1 MELKNLS
8 FVGKN
13 KGVLK
18 GLLKWVNLRPE
29 ESDRTFLMFAFY
41 TITSIGLRWS
51 EDSTVALFLDQY
63 GAKSLP
69 WIYIA
74 SAGVGSVLV
83 FFYSWLQK
91 IFPLRLV
98 IVAIAPFMFVPLI
111 LLPFGLQV
119 SPFHVISIF
128 LLRLWVDAFYII
140 NDLNTSIAAN
150 QLFNIREIKRT
161 YPLVSSGIL
170 VADVLSGFSLPLL
183 LLFVGLHNVIVPFAA
198 SFIVL
203 GTGILWYLTHNY
215 RQAFPNT
222 PQRLIPTASRSTRS
236 RLTGPVKRYA
246 LLLFAFFALLQIMG
260 ILIDFQYLTQLKLN
274 YNDKQIA
281 SFLGIFGGITGLCE
295 LTMQW
300 FISSRLLERSGV
312 FVAVAT
318 LPASVIVLIP
328 IIIPILGLFVA
339 TQGQNFFWG
348 LVIIKFLDELL
359 RYTFVAS
366 SGPLLFQPI
375 PAKIRSRVQTF
386 SGGVAEA
393 FGAGV
398 AGVVIL
404 VTLWLCTRFLPM
416 TGHDS
421 VLLLETAI
429 AGVICLGVIWL
440 LQKGYVELLVSSAE
454 QGQISASNI
463 DLPLFKQVVVKTL
476 TERGTEAD
484 KRSCI
489 ELLSQFDLQC
499 AAEVLASML
508 VKLSPDLQKSSLEVM
523 LAAGANA
530 AYLPEVRTLL
540 ASQENLTPEV
550 FALSLRYIWLA
561 EQNPDLGKLEEYLHP
576 RENSLIRGTAAALLL
591 RQGTPMQKV
600 AAMHTLRKMLTHK
613 LELERMNG
621 VKVLTEA
628 VYLQALRIH
637 IPNLLQDDSLRVRRA
652 VLEMIVAN
660 QLEEYYSALLAGLCY
675 KSTRNTAMLALV
687 KLENEALPM
696 LLSLATNI
704 YKPDVLR
711 MYAWRTIGQIPTLE
725 AMDILWEQLEI
736 FRGTSRDHI
745 LKTLLKRQKQEGI
758 VSLVDALYQRKVERL
773 IEQELTL
780 LGEIYAAY
788 IDFTTQGEVYANY
801 ISFKIK
807 EIETYQS
814 TQSVTTILSLL
825 ERALLE
831 LEIDVKERLIMLLK
845 LIYSQ
850 DNIQAAAFNLRSES
864 AVNLARGLEILE
876 HTVNLPSKSVLVNI
890 FDRRSPEEKLQHIVS
905 KGMAEYQQML
915 LSDRT
920 RRLIGLGNLLSDW
933 CLACCFHFAQVACI
947 RLPISEIISTLRHP
961 TGFVR
966 EAAIAYLSVVSP
978 RVLLE
983 LLPQLKNDP
992 HPLVIAQVKK
1002 LMVDGSPI

>member
-1 MELKNLS
+1 MELKKLS
-8 FVGKN
+8 FVAKN
-13 KGVLK
+13 KGVLNR
-18 GLLKWVNLRPE
+18 LLKWVNLRPE

-74 SAGVGSVLV
+74 SAALGSVLV

-119 SPFHVISIF
+119 LPFQVISIF

-140 NDLNTSIAAN
+140 NDLNTSITAN

-198 SFIVL
+198 TFIVL
-203 GTGILWYLTHNY
+203 GTLILWYLTHKY

-222 PQRLIPTASRSTRS
+222 PQRLIPTTTSRSTKS

-246 LLLFAFFALLQIMG
+246 LLLFAFFALLQVMG

-328 IIIPILGLFVA
+328 IVIPILGLFVVI
-339 TQGQNFFWG
+339 QGQNFFWG

-386 SGGVAEA
+386 SGGIAEA
-393 FGAGV
+393 FGAGT

-404 VTLWLCTRFLPM
+404 VTLWLCTRFLPINA
-416 TGHDS
+416 HDLI
-421 VLLLETAI
+421 LLLLTAI
-429 AGVICLGVIWL
+429 AGAICLGVIWL

-454 QGQISASNI
+454 QGQINASNI
-463 DLPLFKQVVVKTL
+463 DLPLFKQVVIKTL
-476 TERGTEAD
+476 AEKRTEAD

-489 ELLSQFDLQC
+489 ELLSQFDLQG
-499 AAEVLASML
+499 AAEILASML

-540 ASQENLTPEV
+540 AQRQENLTPEI
-550 FALSLRYIWLA
+550 FALSIRYIWLA
-561 EQNPDLGKLEEYLHP
+561 EKHPDLGKLEEYLHP
-576 RENSLIRGTAAALLL
+576 QENSLIRGTAAALLL

-637 IPNLLQDDSLRVRRA
+637 IPNLLQDESLRVRRA

-687 KLENEALPM
+687 QLENEAFPM

-704 YKPDVLR
+704 YKPDFVR

-725 AMDILWEQLEI
+725 AMDILWQQLEI

-745 LKTLLKRQKQEGI
+745 LKTLLARHKKEGI
-758 VSLVDALYQRKVERL
+758 ISLVYGLYQKKVEML
-773 IEQELTL
+773 IEQEISF
-780 LGEIYAAY
+780 LGEIYAACIDFKIPKEISANY
-788 IDFTTQGEVYANY
+788 IDFKTEKHQITPR
-801 ISFKIK
+801 
-807 EIETYQS
+807 EI
-814 TQSVTTILSLL
+814 TILSLL
-825 ERALLE
+825 KRALLE
-831 LEIDVKERLIMLLK
+831 LEINVKERLMMLLK
-845 LIYSQ
+845 LLYSQ

-890 FDRRSPEEKLQHIVS
+890 FDQRSPEEKLQHIVS

-920 RRLIGLGNLLSDW
+920 CRLISQGNLLSDW

-947 RLPISEIISTLRHP
+947 PLPIPEIMATLRHP

-992 HPLVIAQVKK
+992 HPLVVAQLKK
-1002 LMVDGSPI
+1002 LMVDG

>member
-8 FVGKN
+8 FVAKN
-13 KGVLK
+13 KGVLPR
-18 GLLKWVNLRPE
+18 LLKWVNLRPE
-29 ESDRTFLMFAFY
+29 ESDRTWLMFAFY
-41 TITSIGLRWS
+41 TITCIGLRWS

-74 SAGVGSVLV
+74 SAALGSVLV

-98 IVAIAPFMFVPLI
+98 IVAIAPFMFVPLV

-119 SPFHVISIF
+119 SAFQIISIF

-161 YPLVSSGIL
+161 YPLISSGVL

-198 SFIVL
+198 GFIVL
-203 GTGILWYLTHNY
+203 GTLILWYLTHNY

-222 PQRLIPTASRSTRS
+222 PQRLIPKAPRSTKS
-236 RLTGPVKRYA
+236 RLTGPLKHYA
-246 LLLFAFFALLQIMG
+246 LLLFAFFALLQVMG
-260 ILIDFQYLTQLKLN
+260 VLIDFQYLTQLKLN

-328 IIIPILGLFVA
+328 IIIPVLGLFLA
-339 TQGQNFFWG
+339 SQGQNFFWG

-386 SGGVAEA
+386 SGGIAEA
-393 FGAGV
+393 FGAGT

-404 VTLWLCTRFLPM
+404 VTFWLCTWFLPAS
-416 TGHDS
+416 GHDL

-440 LQKGYVELLVSSAE
+440 LQKGYIELLVSSAE
-454 QGQISASNI
+454 QGQISTSNI
-463 DLPLFKQVVVKTL
+463 DLPVLKQVVVKTL
-476 TERGTEAD
+476 VDLGTEAD

-489 ELLSQFDLQC
+489 ELLSQLDPQG

-508 VKLSPDLQKSSLEVM
+508 VKLSPNLQKSSLEVM

-540 ASQENLTPEV
+540 EQRQENLTPEI

-561 EQNPDLGKLEEYLHP
+561 EKNPDLGKLEKYLHP

-613 LELERMNG
+613 QEQERMNG

-660 QLEEYYSALLAGLCY
+660 QLEEYYSALLVAICY
-675 KSTRNTAMLALV
+675 KSTRNTAMVALV
-687 KLENEALPM
+687 QLENEALPM
-696 LLSLATNI
+696 LLTLAINI
-704 YKPDVLR
+704 YNPDVVR
-711 MYAWRTIGQIPTLE
+711 MYAWRTIGQIPTFE

-745 LKTLLKRQKQEGI
+745 LRTLLKRQQQEGI
-758 VSLVDALYQRKVERL
+758 VSLVDVLHQNKVEML
-773 IEQELTL
+773 IEQELSF
-780 LGEIYAAY
+780 LGEIYATYIDLKTEEEVYATY
-788 IDFTTQGEVYANY
+788 IDFRTQEALEK
-801 ISFKIK
+801 S
-807 EIETYQS
+807 QS
-814 TQSVTTILSLL
+814 TQSVITILSLL
-825 ERALLE
+825 ERALLQ
-831 LEIDVKERLIMLLK
+831 LEIDVKERLLMLLK
-845 LIYSQ
+845 LIYSP
-850 DNIQAAAFNLRSES
+850 DNVQAAAFNLRSES
-864 AVNLARGLEILE
+864 GVNLARGLEILE

-905 KGMAEYQQML
+905 KGMAEYQQMI

-920 RRLIGLGNLLSDW
+920 RRLITLGNLLSDW

-947 RLPISEIISTLRHP
+947 RLPIPEIIITLRHP

-978 RVLLE
+978 RILVE

-992 HPLVIAQVKK
+992 HPLVVAQVKK
-1002 LMVDGSPI
+1002 LMVDS